1 MTSWIVLIASNYPQH
16 WKIAKSNGFWDMTS
30 RRDVALGDTVYFWQA
45 GGSIL
50 SQCTATS
57 SAYPMTAEDAEPW
70 EDSGEREY
78 VARFHF
84 DCLSESPKAQPR
96 WGELQKQWS
105 KPYPLQLRS
114 FSDPADEAVI
124 AQYFDSFPV
133 SKPFSDAEREDELKR
148 LGFDLRTFAL
158 RAIAQR
164 QGQQGFRRLLLNAY
178 GRRCA
183 VTGTSTES
191 VLEAAHIAR
200 YLGQQSNKT
209 SNGLLLRADIH
220 TLFDLHRVTVT
231 PSLVARV
238 DPALGTPYVE
248 LDGTT
253 VHVPTRPRD
262 QPMAELLADHNA
274 ECDWL

>member
-1 MTSWIVLIASNYPQH
+1 MTSWVILIASNYPQH
-16 WKIAKSNGFWDMTS
+16 WKIAKKHGLWDMTS

-57 SAYPMTAEDAEPW
+57 SAYPMSSQDAEPW

-96 WGELQKQWS
+96 WGELQKQWA

-124 AQYFDSFPV
+124 AQYFDSAPV
-133 SKPFSDAEREDELKR
+133 SQPFNDAEREEELKR
-148 LGFDLRTFAL
+148 LEFDLRTFAL

-164 QGQQGFRRLLLNAY
+164 QGQQGFRRSLLSAY
-178 GRRCA
+178 NRQCA
-183 VTGTSTES
+183 VTATSTES

-200 YLGQQSNKT
+200 YLGQQSNKI

-220 TLFDLHRVTVT
+220 TLFDLHRVTIT
-231 PSLVARV
+231 PNYVFRV
-238 DPALGTPYVE
+238 DPTLSSPYLE
-248 LDGTT
+248 LDGKGIHLPGKD
-253 VHVPTRPRD
+253 VDH
-262 QPMAELLADHNA
+262 PMTALLAEHNA
-274 ECDWL
+274 ACDWF

>member
-1 MTSWIVLIASNYPQH
+1 MTSWVVLIANNYPQH
-16 WKIAKSNGFWDMTS
+16 WNIAKEHGFWDMTS
-30 RRDVALGDTVYFWQA
+30 RREVALGDTVYFWQA

-57 SAYPMTAEDAEPW
+57 SAYPMTAQDELPW

-84 DCLSESPKAQPR
+84 DLLSESPQAQPR
-96 WGELQKQWS
+96 WGQLQKQWT

-114 FSDPADEAVI
+114 FSDPKEEAVI
-124 AQYFDSFPV
+124 AQYFDSAPV
-133 SKPFSDAEREDELKR
+133 SRPFSDAERNDELER

-164 QGQQGFRRLLLNAY
+164 QGQQSFRRALLSAY
-178 GRRCA
+178 SRRCA

-191 VLEAAHIAR
+191 VLEAAHISR
-200 YLGQQSNKT
+200 YFGQQSNKT

-231 PSLVARV
+231 PDHVVRA
-238 DPALGTPYVE
+238 DPALGPPYIE
-248 LDGTT
+248 FDGSII
-253 VHVPTRPRD
+253 HVPVRPRE
-262 QPMAELLADHNA
+262 QPIQDLLADHNSA
-274 ECDWL
+274 CDWF

>member
-1 MTSWIVLIASNYPQH
+1 MTSWVILIASSYPQH
-16 WKIAKSNGFWDMTS
+16 WKIAKNHGFWDMTS
-30 RRDVALGDTVYFWQA
+30 RRDVSLGDTVYFWQA
-45 GGSIL
+45 GGSVV

-57 SAYPMTAEDAEPW
+57 AAYPMTGQDAEPW

-84 DCLSESPKAQPR
+84 DCLSESPLAQPR
-96 WGELQKQWS
+96 WGELQAQWP

-114 FSDPADEAVI
+114 FSNPADEAVL
-124 AQYFDSFPV
+124 AQYFDSVPV
-133 SKPFSDAEREDELKR
+133 SRPFSDTEREDELKR

-164 QGQQGFRRLLLNAY
+164 QGQQAFRRSLLSAY

-200 YLGQQSNKT
+200 YFGKQSNKT

-220 TLFDLHRVTVT
+220 TLFDLHRLTVT
-231 PSLVARV
+231 PDHVVRV
-238 DPALGTPYVE
+238 DPVVGSPYVE
-248 LDGTT
+248 LDGVTLHAPMGT
-253 VHVPTRPRD
+253 RD
-262 QPMAELLADHNA
+262 QPLTELLADHNA

>member
-1 MTSWIVLIASNYPQH
+1 MTSWVVLIASNYPQH
-16 WKIAKSNGFWDMTS
+16 WDIAKKHGFWDMTS
-30 RRDVALGDTVYFWQA
+30 RHDVALGDTVYFWQA

-57 SAYPMTAEDAEPW
+57 SAYPMTSQDVEPW

-84 DCLSESPKAQPR
+84 DCLSESPKSQPR
-96 WGELQKQWS
+96 WGELQQQWD

-114 FSDPADEAVI
+114 FSNPAEEAVI
-124 AQYFDSFPV
+124 AQYFDSTPV
-133 SKPFSDAEREDELKR
+133 SQPFNDTEREKELER
-148 LGFDLRTFAL
+148 LGFDSRTFAL

-164 QGQQGFRRLLLNAY
+164 QGQQGFRRALLSAY
-178 GRRCA
+178 HRRCA
-183 VTGTSTES
+183 VTGTATES

-209 SNGLLLRADIH
+209 NNGLLLRADIH

-231 PSLVARV
+231 PEYVFRT
-238 DPALGTPYVE
+238 DPALSSPYTE
-248 LDGTT
+248 LDRAGI
-253 VHVPTRPRD
+253 HLPGKPND
-262 QPMAELLADHNA
+262 QPMRELLDEHNA
-274 ECDWL
+274 ACDWL